1 MANDVIVWAS
11 IPCTDLDRA
20 AKFYAHVTGHEIF
33 RMPGMEDQVATIVGE
48 PGEMSVSC
56 DLNTG
61 GKPGVDGPTPYLSAF
76 GDIQGMVARVKEAG
90 GSVLQEPQNMG
101 DMVGWVAFFIDSEG
115 NRMGIQQPS
124 AEA

>member
-1 MANDVIVWAS
+1 
-11 IPCTDLDRA
+11 
-20 AKFYAHVTGHEIF
+20 
-33 RMPGMEDQVATIVGE
+33 
-48 PGEMSVSC
+48 
-56 DLNTG
+56 
-61 GKPGVDGPTPYLSAF
+61 
-76 GDIQGMVARVKEAG
+76 MVARVKEAG